1 MPDSVRLSFL
11 SKVFKLVIFYPLVS
25 LEVAK
30 SIIMTSIVIY
40 CLFIKIIRKY
50 TYFKNI
56 SVIFVILLC
65 NCRNFIPVK
74 ETLCE
79 FLNKYRSDRIF
90 KCFSRASAAKSFH
103 SSVIGANIF
112 TFRDTRYDTPTEKQY
127 KLRSYIRRASSAAT
141 IYQLFRLFRC
151 PTSFAFPAR
160 EKQFFDRSVF
170 DSFLVD
176 SRRNGTVL
184 SDAYEFD

>member
-1 MPDSVRLSFL
+1 MSNVKGLKAIMMSGSVRLSFL
-11 SKVFKLVIFYPLVS
+11 SKVFKLIIFYPLVS

-30 SIIMTSIVIY
+30 SMTSIIIY

-56 SVIFVILLC
+56 SITFVILLC

-74 ETLCE
+74 ETFCE
-79 FLNKYRSDRIF
+79 FLNKYRFDRIF

-112 TFRDTRYDTPTEKQY
+112 TFRDTRYDTPTEK
-127 KLRSYIRRASSAAT
+127 
-141 IYQLFRLFRC
+141 
-151 PTSFAFPAR
+151 
-160 EKQFFDRSVF
+160 
-170 DSFLVD
+170 
-176 SRRNGTVL
+176 
-184 SDAYEFD
+184 